1 MVLYCHFYLHRMG
14 KSHFENC
21 PEMIRCFLTRSAN
34 SFIEEQKTGEGTH
47 TCATDRV
54 DHHRPTGA
62 LSSPRNIWDGLRH
75 AWVRGRGRKGTGGNA
90 PPSLA
95 VLAVVALRIHYLQYQ
110 LASFLGINE
119 GGGLSSHNRDTPA
132 PQGVPTTT
140 TNPRVQK
147 KKTTVHVSLSHTKS
161 PRVSM
166 HQPMGPRV
174 AVRRGEGAT
183 PEGWLGGWS
192 QAPMCPSVSAVT
204 ATPRP
209 KI

>member
-21 PEMIRCFLTRSAN
+21 PEMIRCFPTRSAN

-140 TNPRVQK
+140 NPRVQK
-147 KKTTVHVSLSHTKS
+147 KRPRSMSRS
-161 PRVSM
+161 PTQNPPGSPCTNPWARVSQCGRAKG
-166 HQPMGPRV
+166 QPPR
-174 AVRRGEGAT
+174 GG
-183 PEGWLGGWS
+183 LGGGVRP
-192 QAPMCPSVSAVT
+192 QCAHRSVQ
-204 ATPRP
+204 
-209 KI
+209 